1 MTSETSILLPAA
13 KIGVFADN
21 GDLRNNVQSL
31 VDDWRFA
38 RVTIDVSR
46 GDVETAISLY
56 EKVDAHDVIVIETDT
71 VDDSFVQRLEALAQY
86 CSSDTAAIVI
96 GPVNDVN
103 LYRKLI
109 SMGVSDYLVH
119 PIGQEALGE
128 VIAKSV
134 IERLGT
140 SGSQLISFIGA
151 KGGVGTSSLAQTL
164 AMAIGEKFQE
174 KTVILDADGAAS
186 YLSVSM
192 GGDPTTTLAAAAKS
206 AIAKD
211 KDSLKRMMVRG
222 SDKVEA
228 LGSGAEA
235 FLDQIISA
243 EQFEDVLDSL
253 MEGHPVC
260 IVDLS
265 KAPAD
270 IRRSTLARSHKIFV
284 VTQGTVQSLRSARML
299 LNEIK
304 QLRGGSE
311 KDKEVSLIHNMK
323 GMFSDYEVPGSEAEK
338 ALGHEI
344 NYNVDF
350 SSKGFPAQEMEG
362 KKPFS
367 NSFTRKIGEELLQS
381 LSHII
386 KKDLPTKDDV
396 SHTQGGKKMLG
407 GFFDKL
413 KK

>member
-13 KIGVFADN
+13 KIGVFAQN
-21 GDLRNNVQSL
+21 AELRQNVQSL

-38 RVTIDVSR
+38 RIQIDVAE

-56 EKVDAHDVIVIETDT
+56 EKVDAHDVIIIETDT

-119 PIGQEALGE
+119 PIAQNALAE
-128 VIAKSV
+128 VTAKSI

-140 SGSQLISFIGA
+140 SGSKLISCIGA
-151 KGGVGTSSLAQTL
+151 KGGVGTSSIAHTL

-211 KDSLKRMMVRG
+211 KDSIKRMMVKA

-243 EQFEDVLDSL
+243 EQFEDILDML
-253 MEGHPVC
+253 MEEHPVC
-260 IVDLS
+260 VVDLS

-270 IRRSTLARSHKIFV
+270 LRRSVLARSHKIFV

-304 QLRGGSE
+304 QLRGE
-311 KDKEVSLIHNMK
+311 DDKDVSLIHNMK
-323 GMFSDYEVPGSEAEK
+323 GLFPDQEVPSSEAEK

-344 NYNVDF
+344 NYSFDF
-350 SSKGFPAQEMEG
+350 APKGFPAQEMEG

-367 NSFTRKIGEELLQS
+367 NSVTRKIGEELLKGLTPIMKKE
-381 LSHII
+381 LSS
-386 KKDLPTKDDV
+386 KDDAG
-396 SHTQGGKKMLG
+396 QGKDSKKILG